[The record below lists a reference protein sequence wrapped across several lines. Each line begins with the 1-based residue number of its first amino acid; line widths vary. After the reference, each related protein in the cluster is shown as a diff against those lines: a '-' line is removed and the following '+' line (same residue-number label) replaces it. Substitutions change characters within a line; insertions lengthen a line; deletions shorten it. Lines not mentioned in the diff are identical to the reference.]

1 MKECGVSFAPSKRD
15 REGGKSE
22 RQIMEAVTGFDEN
35 GL

>member
-1 MKECGVSFAPSKRD
+1 MKECRVSFAPGEREE
-15 REGGKSE
+15 EGGKSE